1 MAPGPVGKREEER
14 RRRNKPE
21 VPVEKVNLDELIS
34 QEVEIP
40 VADENW
46 EPLTRAYWDS
56 FKHSGQSIWYEPSDW
71 MTAYTLMEVL
81 DRWLKPQDVKVGQTG
96 SMGQEAGGGDIEYVF
111 EAKIV
116 AIPGSVLSSILK
128 GLTSLMATEGDRRRL
143 RIELERKKAIDA
155 ALAGDGKV
163 VSIAKTREEA
173 LAAARRSVEQQTTG

>member
-1 MAPGPVGKREEER
+1 MSGPPPKRAEER
-14 RRRNKPE
+14 RRTNKPDVE
-21 VPVEKVNLDELIS
+21 IEKVNLDELIS

-46 EPLTRAYWDS
+46 EPLTRQYWES
-56 FKHSGQSIWYEPSDW
+56 FKRSGQSIWYEPSDW

-81 DRWLKPQDVKVGQTG
+81 DRWLKPQDVKVGQSG
-96 SMGQEAGGGDIEYVF
+96 SAGAENGGGDVDYIF

-116 AIPGSVLSSILK
+116 AMPGGVLSSILK
-128 GLTSLMATEGDRRRL
+128 GLTALMATEGDRRRL

-173 LAAARRSVEQQTTG
+173 MAAARRAVNEQTG